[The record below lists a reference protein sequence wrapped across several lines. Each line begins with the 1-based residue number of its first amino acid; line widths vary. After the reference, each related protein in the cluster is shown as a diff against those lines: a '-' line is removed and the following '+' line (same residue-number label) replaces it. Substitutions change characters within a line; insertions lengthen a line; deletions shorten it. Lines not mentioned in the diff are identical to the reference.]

1 MIKKL
6 ISDTLFYAVGPRVGL
21 LLGIFILPFITKKLT
36 ADDYVIYGLIIAV
49 SGLLEALRELGLSVV
64 RANSYFHRKK
74 SFRLIWGNIL
84 GFNLVY
90 AIPYGLFYGFS
101 LYYLAYNGSLKDEVT
116 LYGFVLLIFDIL
128 VMYPYISMGN
138 QFLQYENKA
147 KAAGLIAALTGL
159 ASVLLNFFFI
169 FELEWGFNGWIYG
182 NAIARFIS
190 FVIFIVL
197 MTRNGIHP
205 IFRFNKEA
213 FRSYFQLSLP
223 LLPHGYGLFLINSV
237 DRIVLK
243 IVGCPEN
250 EFGRYNLAY
259 NFANYGEFGTNALG
273 TASSPALYRFLQL
286 GGHVAEIRR
295 LVNIGFYISLFVC
308 FLASAWI
315 HEILAVL
322 IRNPDLL
329 AIDNLVIILCFSFI
343 SRPVYMYLSTVFVNF
358 KKTKKIWRVSLGAG
372 LLNLGINFL
381 IYPYLGVI
389 GIAIS
394 TFIAFQVLAYAGGL
408 LKEYGHSP
416 YRLPFTFYLVVTI
429 LALVLAVW
437 SNQQAFPVKVLI
449 SVVAI
454 AWMVITC
461 KRVLKIKPVAA

>member
-49 SGLLEALRELGLSVV
+49 SGLLEALRELGLGVI
-64 RANSYFHRKK
+64 RANSYFHRRQAYKV
-74 SFRLIWGNIL
+74 IWGNIL

-90 AIPYGLFYGFS
+90 AIPYGIFYGFS
-101 LYYLAYNGSLKDEVT
+101 LYYLAYDGAFKDTVT
-116 LYGFVLLIFDIL
+116 FYGFVLLLFDIL

-159 ASVLLNFFFI
+159 ASVILNFVFI

-197 MTRNGIHP
+197 MNRHRIYP
-205 IFRFNKEA
+205 VFRFSKQA
-213 FRSYFQLSLP
+213 FRGYFHVSLP

-237 DRIVLK
+237 DRLVLK
-243 IVGCPEN
+243 LVGCPEN

-273 TASSPALYRFLQL
+273 TASSPAIYRFLQL

-295 LVNIGFYISLFVC
+295 LVDIGFYISLFAC
-308 FLASAWI
+308 FFASAWI
-315 HEILAVL
+315 HEILGVL
-322 IRNPDLL
+322 IRNPDLV
-329 AIDNLVIILCFSFI
+329 AIDNLVIILCFSFV

-358 KKTKKIWRVSLGAG
+358 KKTRKLWRVSLGAG
-372 LLNLGINFL
+372 LFNLGFNFL
-381 IYPYLGVI
+381 IYPYFGVM

-394 TFIAFQVLAYAGGL
+394 TFIAFQILSYAGGFL
-408 LKEYGHSP
+408 REYEHAP
-416 YRLPFTFYLVVTI
+416 YRIPFTGYLVVTL
-429 LALVLAVW
+429 LALLLALW
-437 SNQQAFPVKVLI
+437 ANQQALPVKGVI
-449 SVVAI
+449 SVI
-454 AWMVITC
+454 ALAGMVWTC
-461 KRVLKIKPVAA
+461 KWVLQSKRAER